1 MNYCGIMEDFY
12 VSVDEVCDQINE
24 MLDNSTLVDYVE
36 VFGIHRDALRE
47 DFAEVCSQIL
57 NADVVSTADNFSVI
71 DLGEDGRFLVE
82 YENDVNSTIFKI
94 SVV

>member
-1 MNYCGIMEDFY
+1 MEDFY
-12 VSVDEVCDQINE
+12 VSVDEVCDQIYE
-24 MLDNSTLVDYVE
+24 MLECSTVVDYVE

-57 NADVVSTADNFSVI
+57 NADVVSTADNFSVL
-71 DLGEDGRFLVE
+71 DLGEDRRFLVE
-82 YENDVNSTIFKI
+82 YENDVSSTIFKI

>member
-71 DLGEDGRFLVE
+71 DLGDGRFLVE
-82 YENDVNSTIFKI
+82 YENDVSSTIFKI